1 MANAK
6 FLTRLVSGG
15 SVVVGL
21 LSVSPAFALQP
32 LNEFLAQAESHNFDV
47 REARASAI
55 QREGEA
61 KTALGRILPSFS
73 ARGTYTR
80 NQYEVIAAFPTGPA
94 PTDVQRITIQPQDQ
108 LDAFLQLDVPIV
120 DIAGYARYK
129 SLASAADAQKAGA
142 EVSLID
148 ARAAVIRTYY
158 QLVGV
163 RALVGSAR
171 ESVDAAEKN
180 LTAVRDRKQ
189 VGLVPE
195 LDVERA
201 VANLE
206 RSKQDLAD
214 ADLAVANTAR
224 ALETLTG
231 LAPSQGGE
239 ANLNDDLHDEAPLAS
254 WLSKAK
260 SDLPQNRAAD
270 ELTRAAADG
279 RRAAKLSFLPVLSAQ
294 GLERFTNATSF
305 VGRSAYYTLTASL
318 TWRLDYSTFANVSAQ
333 TAAADAAQVR
343 AERTAR
349 GVQDRVYDAWVR
361 VQAGIA
367 KSRSARAQAK
377 AAQHAAQLAEDRYQS
392 GVSTQLDV
400 VQAQRDAF
408 LAKASMLQADAELVS
423 YRATMR
429 LVVNQPID
437 K

>member
-6 FLTRLVSGG
+6 FFARFVSGG
-15 SVVVGL
+15 SLLVGL
-21 LSVSPAFALQP
+21 LAASPAWALQP
-32 LNEFLAQAESHNFDV
+32 LGDFLAKTESRNFDV
-47 REARASAI
+47 REARATAL
-55 QREGEA
+55 QRDAEA
-61 KTALGRILPSFS
+61 KTALGRILPSFT

-80 NQYEVIAAFPTGPA
+80 NQYEVIAQFPTGPL
-94 PTDVQRITIQPQDQ
+94 PTDVTRITIQPQDQ
-108 LDAFLQLDVPIV
+108 LDGFLQLDVPIV

-129 SLASAADAQKAGA
+129 SLSSAADAQLAGA
-142 EVSLID
+142 EVSLLE
-148 ARAAVIRTYY
+148 ARASVIRTYY

-163 RALVGSAR
+163 RALVSSAK
-171 ESVDAAEKN
+171 ESVEAAEKN

-214 ADLAVANTAR
+214 AGLAVASSVRT
-224 ALETLTG
+224 LETLTG
-231 LAPSQGGE
+231 MTPSEGGE
-239 ANLNDDLHDEAPLAS
+239 SGLNDDLHEEAPLAV

-270 ELTRAAADG
+270 ELTKAAADG
-279 RRAAKLSFLPVLSAQ
+279 RRAAKLSFLPILSVQ

-305 VGRSAYYTLTASL
+305 VGRSSYYTLTASL
-318 TWRLDYSTFANVSAQ
+318 TWRLDYSTIANVNAQ
-333 TAAADAAQVR
+333 AAAADAAQVR

-349 GVQDRVYDAWVR
+349 GVSDRVYDAWTR

-367 KSRSARAQAK
+367 KSRAARAQAA

-408 LAKASMLQADAELVS
+408 LAKAAMLQADAELVS